1 VTGQYIVGDA
11 SPAVVPSVSS
21 GRRERKRERERVRE
35 RGKKE
40 RDRRRD
46 RREIE
51 WESQLVGEGV
61 ERRVYVIYY
70 TSVTRREE

>member
-1 VTGQYIVGDA
+1 V
-11 SPAVVPSVSS
+11 SVP
-21 GRRERKRERERVRE
+21 GEERERERE
-35 RGKKE
+35 RKEGKKE
-40 RDRRRD
+40 RDRR
-46 RREIE
+46 ETE